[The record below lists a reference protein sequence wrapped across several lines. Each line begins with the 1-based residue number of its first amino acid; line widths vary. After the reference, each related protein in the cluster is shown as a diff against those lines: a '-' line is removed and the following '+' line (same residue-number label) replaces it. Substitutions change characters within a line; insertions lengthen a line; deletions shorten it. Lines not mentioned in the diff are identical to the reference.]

1 MVGIM
6 NSSRCPIYLCNQHP
20 SRQNKKRPLPMGMV
34 LAHKPTAGIC
44 PAYALRLYALS
55 PSSTVICDNGQR
67 AGLLA
72 HEAPFAPPSRFP
84 SDIYGAS
91 DSFTVAGQHRTFTCF
106 TFHAARDSRA
116 LFVVVTGALSLPRL
130 CMIALTNRSAN
141 PIVASSTEK
150 QRKRAAGLDP
160 AAPPPAQPMEK
171 KTIRNRVARALFR

>member
-1 MVGIM
+1 
-6 NSSRCPIYLCNQHP
+6 
-20 SRQNKKRPLPMGMV
+20 MGMV

-55 PSSTVICDNGQR
+55 PSSTVICDNGQK

-84 SDIYGAS
+84 SDMYGAS

-106 TFHAARDSRA
+106 PFHTARNSRA
-116 LFVVVTGALSLPRL
+116 LFVVVVGALSLLRGN
-130 CMIALTNRSAN
+130 MIASPNRSVN

-150 QRKRAAGLDP
+150 QRKRAAGLGP
-160 AAPPPAQPMEK
+160 AAPLPAQLMEK
-171 KTIRNRVARALFR
+171 KTIRNRVARALFRQPCLSFAADRRCSRW